1 MQDILG
7 ILANSNNFDTAATNN
22 SLGNFVDKIAN
33 FVTQPFYGERDSG
46 DYIYAIQIPYDTGV
60 TKGNSDLD
68 TQVAQRNHWV
78 MTDDAPTF
86 EKMAVSND
94 THASK
99 DYAPEHDDSRRN
111 GIHGI
116 ITDFH
121 VHRDAEMKAYEFALK
136 FVAANVII

>member
-1 MQDILG
+1 MRNSK
-7 ILANSNNFDTAATNN
+7 LA
-22 SLGNFVDKIAN
+22 
-33 FVTQPFYGERDSG
+33 TQTFYGERNRG
-46 DYIYAIQIPYDTGV
+46 DYIYAIQIPYDTNV
-60 TKGNSDLD
+60 TKGNSSLD
-68 TQVAQRNHWV
+68 AQVAQRNHWV

-136 FVAANVII
+136 FVAANIII

>member
-1 MQDILG
+1 
-7 ILANSNNFDTAATNN
+7 
-22 SLGNFVDKIAN
+22 
-33 FVTQPFYGERDSG
+33 
-46 DYIYAIQIPYDTGV
+46 
-60 TKGNSDLD
+60 
-68 TQVAQRNHWV
+68 

-86 EKMAVSND
+86 EKMSVSND

-99 DYAPEHDDSRRN
+99 SYALEHDDSRRN